1 MGTEK
6 DQQQQE
12 LRNFLVR
19 VPSHE
24 EVSEKSGAQP
34 LPSLFRPSSEPPA
47 SFTQAFSFVKNSE
60 FYTPPP
66 PPPPSSS
73 NEASSSAGAS
83 LNSSLK
89 AIQFLSILGMF
100 GGHLQISYQIMCLV
114 KMHVLCISVCATI
127 YFIQIIFTIGYA
139 KYKRAL
145 SYGLFYAM
153 LMCVTVFC
161 SNQEDVIKPLHEVT
175 RTALLHDCTLLCGWS
190 VEECARYLETIKTYE
205 NKPADN
211 ILERTDN
218 DYLSRLS
225 SALTTVRRV
234 NKNDV
239 VSLGSA
245 FGTLSGI
252 IGASMEDLAR
262 CPGIGEHKASN
273 DDPQSRRI
281 NYLADS
287 HQKRSSQ
294 DKDDLL
300 QSNIIKDNLLQ
311 SSFIKDD
318 LLHLS
323 SSPAFEGKHHQIEHQ
338 PSVRQGG
345 IPVITPP
352 VGLVHLSMFRF
363 NIPDSLKMA
372 QTSMY
377 LPRLSI
383 GRIFQ
388 RRRVQIMQLFH
399 SSELS
404 LL

>member
-153 LMCVTVFC
+153 LMC
-161 SNQEDVIKPLHEVT
+161 
-175 RTALLHDCTLLCGWS
+175 